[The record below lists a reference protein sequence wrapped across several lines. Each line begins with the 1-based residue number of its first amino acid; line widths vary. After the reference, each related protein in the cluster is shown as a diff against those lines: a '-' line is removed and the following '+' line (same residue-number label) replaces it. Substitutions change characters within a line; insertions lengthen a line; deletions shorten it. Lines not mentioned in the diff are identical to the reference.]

1 MKHKIDNRVQGVL
14 EIIYR
19 VSSQRKVTCVDI
31 PSTLA
36 TLMGFADSCL
46 RINLHFDD
54 IHRPYYY
61 NQPRR

>member
-19 VSSQRKVTCVDI
+19 VSLQRKVTCVDI
-31 PSTLA
+31 TLTLA

-61 NQPRR
+61 NRSRT